1 MKEVIKK
8 SRVDVGEVPGLAGT
22 GERARCAKAARL
34 VVLQG
39 RARAVEVTC
48 SCGERTVLELV
59 YEDERSEEQSS

>member
-8 SRVDVGEVPGLAGT
+8 SHVRAGEVPGLVGT
-22 GERARCAKAARL
+22 GARARCTKSARL

-39 RARAVEVTC
+39 RARAVELTC

-59 YEDERSEEQSS
+59 YEDERNEEQSS